1 MHPISLRVTTKRFG
15 VYWRFFLK
23 RAISS
28 LLPRYSPT
36 LSEYERRL
44 DFFSVS
50 HSRWSDTKLSP
61 EFTSELYFFSSP
73 TLLLYPSRFC
83 QLEPFRGLSLV
94 LLHSYLLR
102 SPVEHQRHWCLFG
115 RELFIIHFKLW
126 WIIFKFWK
134 KFWKKFLVKLWFKF
148 LSSSYSKTCQALIKF
163 FFLFRRRMCLII
175 SKILDSVKSSI
186 N

>member
-36 LSEYERRL
+36 LSEYERCL

-61 EFTSELYFFSSP
+61 EFTSELYFSSSP

-102 SPVEHQRHWCLFG
+102 SPFEHQRHWCLFG

-134 KFWKKFLVKLWFKF
+134 KFLHKFLVKLWFKF
-148 LSSSYSKTCQALIKF
+148 LSSSYSRTCQTLIKF
-163 FFLFRRRMCLII
+163 FVLFRRRMCLII
-175 SKILDSVKSSI
+175 SNILESVKSSI

>member
-15 VYWRFFLK
+15 VYWRFFLM

-36 LSEYERRL
+36 LSEYERCL

-61 EFTSELYFFSSP
+61 EFTSELYFSSSP

-102 SPVEHQRHWCLFG
+102 SPFEHQRHWCLFG

-126 WIIFKFWK
+126 WIIFEVLK
-134 KFWKKFLVKLWFKF
+134 KVFTQVF
-148 LSSSYSKTCQALIKF
+148 SKVMIQVLIKF
-163 FFLFRRRMCLII
+163 LFKDLSNSHQVLRSLQEEDVSDHI
-175 SKILDSVKSSI
+175 
-186 N
+186 